1 MSSISSKCIGSGRVL
16 AYLRTD
22 LAKATRS
29 LLIIGPWLD
38 DYFAQEIIRVAPAN
52 IEARV
57 LVRGKENVEPAA
69 WERTQ
74 RAMFTFKNHWK
85 VFQARHLDLLHAKVI
100 CIDGRITYLGSA
112 NWYRFSLERSKEIV
126 LRLSVNEM
134 ENLEGELENLWE
146 CGTDLNVLI
155 KTSQSQTNIPRD
167 GPISVEPTKMRPE
180 ISQEI
185 HDPLDAL
192 ALKILKENPTAW
204 VKGKK
209 PQKKTT
215 NWRPA
220 SSNDRKRL

>member
-1 MSSISSKCIGSGRVL
+1 MSLISSKCIGSGRVL
-16 AYLRTD
+16 AYLRND
-22 LAKATRS
+22 LVKATGS

-38 DYFAQEIIRVAPAN
+38 DYFAQAIIGVAPAN

-74 RAMFTFKNHWK
+74 RAMFTFRNHWK

-100 CIDGRITYLGSA
+100 CVDGQIAYLGSA

-126 LRLSVNEM
+126 LRLSVNEV

-155 KTSQSQTNIPRD
+155 ATSQTDISRHR
-167 GPISVEPTKMRPE
+167 PISVKPTEIGPE

-192 ALKILKENPTAW
+192 ALKTLRENPTAW
-204 VKGKK
+204 VKCKK

-220 SSNDRKRL
+220 SSKDRKRR

>member
-16 AYLRTD
+16 AYLRND

-57 LVRGKENVEPAA
+57 LVRGEKNVEPRA
-69 WERTQ
+69 WIGTQ
-74 RAMFTFKNHWK
+74 QAIFTFRNHWK
-85 VFQARHLDLLHAKVI
+85 AFQARQLDLIHAKVI
-100 CIDGRITYLGSA
+100 CIDGQIVYLGSA
-112 NWYRFSLERSKEIV
+112 NWYRFSLEKARELV
-126 LRLSVNEM
+126 LRLHLNEM
-134 ENLEGELENLWE
+134 ENLEDELENLWE
-146 CGTDLNVLI
+146 GGTDLNVLI

-167 GPISVEPTKMRPE
+167 GPISVEQTKMRPK

-192 ALKILKENPTAW
+192 ALKTLKENPTAW

-220 SSNDRKRL
+220 PSNDRKRL

>member
-57 LVRGKENVEPAA
+57 LVRGEKNVEPRA
-69 WERTQ
+69 WIGTQ
-74 RAMFTFKNHWK
+74 QAIFTFRNHWK
-85 VFQARHLDLLHAKVI
+85 AFQARQLDLIHAKVI
-100 CIDGRITYLGSA
+100 CIDGQITYLGSA
-112 NWYRFSLERSKEIV
+112 NWYRFSLEKAKEIV
-126 LRLSVNEM
+126 LRLPINEM
-134 ENLEGELENLWE
+134 ENLEEELENLWE
-146 CGTDLNVLI
+146 CGTDLNLSI
-155 KTSQSQTNIPRD
+155 KTSETNIPRAGLTSAKPAIM
-167 GPISVEPTKMRPE
+167 GPEM
-180 ISQEI
+180 SQEI

-192 ALKILKENPTAW
+192 ALKTLRENPTAW

-220 SSNDRKRL
+220 PSNDRKRL